1 VPVHSHSFPR
11 SERLRRRRDFLAAS
25 QTGRKVTG
33 RYFIVITLHRPCGGV
48 RIGITASRKVGG
60 AVIRNR
66 IKRLVR
72 ECYRLNKGWFLP
84 ADYSVIA
91 RSSAVNL
98 GLEGVCRELSL
109 LLQKLHIQH
118 GQQNSD

>member
-1 VPVHSHSFPR
+1 MAALSHAFPK
-11 SERLRRRRDFLAAS
+11 SERLRRRREYIATS

-33 RYFIVITLHRPCGGV
+33 RHFIVISLQRPCGV

-60 AVIRNR
+60 AVVRNR
-66 IKRLVR
+66 VKRLVR
-72 ECYRLNKGWFLP
+72 ECYRLNKGWFAP

-98 GLEGVCRELSL
+98 GLEGVCRDLFL
-109 LLQKLHIQH
+109 VLQKLQAQY
-118 GQQNSD
+118 G